1 MTISNTQHDLL
12 PTTTLVTPARS
23 STTTEPQFLLTTNE
37 NDLLRDIEKIAQL
50 FYPSETVPG
59 TIRASYLAA
68 KQFGSDVYNIQ
79 RAAAWGDNFKFH
91 SNVLTRDQQ
100 AVSALGSCLKFCQT
114 RF

>member
-59 TIRASYLAA
+59 TIRASYLAGLA

-79 RAAAWGDNFKFH
+79 RAAAWGDSFKFP

-100 AVSALGSCLKFCQT
+100 AVSALGSPF
-114 RF
+114 